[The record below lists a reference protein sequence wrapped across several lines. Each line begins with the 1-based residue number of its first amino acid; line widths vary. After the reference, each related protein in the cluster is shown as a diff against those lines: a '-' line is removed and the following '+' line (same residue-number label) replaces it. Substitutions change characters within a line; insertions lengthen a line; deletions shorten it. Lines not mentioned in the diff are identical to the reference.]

1 MIFEGLFHRRPPRAV
16 VLAGLL
22 VAAATAAAPARAG
35 VVLVLKS
42 GSLAP
47 YNATV
52 AGIRSAYRGD
62 VVETSL
68 DEGDAASVIARVN
81 AAHAEVVVAV
91 GPKAAVFTHEH
102 FPRMPLVFCVVQNWE
117 RYGLTGAWVTGVS
130 TDVPAGVELSAL
142 HAAAPDVQRIGM
154 LYGATTGIE
163 LEREARS
170 AAAASH
176 LTLVSR
182 RIAGLSDLP
191 GEARD
196 LVAHVDA
203 LWMPADPML
212 ATTEAFRFLLDL
224 SLAQRKPLLVFSEA
238 LVRAGAFLAVTPD
251 YDWVGARVAEA
262 VQRIQTGDRPGDVP
276 VTPLRHTRVVMNP
289 STARALGREAPGLP
303 VESAETVR

>member
-1 MIFEGLFHRRPPRAV
+1 VIFARPFHRRPPLAV
-16 VLAGLL
+16 AFAGLL
-22 VAAATAAAPARAG
+22 LVAATAAAPARAG

-52 AGIRSAYRGD
+52 AGFRSAHRGD
-62 VVETSL
+62 VVEASL
-68 DEGDAASVIARVN
+68 DEGDAAAMIARVN

-91 GPKAAVFTHEH
+91 GLKAAMFTREH

-117 RYGLTGAWVTGVS
+117 RYGLTGSWVTGVS

-142 HAAAPDVQRIGM
+142 HAAAPDVRRIGM
-154 LYGATTGIE
+154 LYGATTGAE

-182 RIAGLSDLP
+182 PIASLSELP
-191 GEARD
+191 DEARN

-212 ATTEAFRFLLDL
+212 ATTEVFRFLLDL
-224 SLAQRKPLLVFSEA
+224 SLTQRKPLLVFSEA

-262 VQRIQTGDRPGDVP
+262 VQRIQTGDRAGDVP
-276 VTPLRHTRVVMNP
+276 VTPLRHTRVVVNP